1 MQKRLMHM
9 REQCAT
15 VLAEANTQI
24 ENIQR
29 PIRNEVLL
37 HYRQARDMQKRA
49 LDLGLLPDPIWTLGR
64 ILELRCQALK
74 AVYQLHDVP
83 SIVETDDIL
92 WPKMMEAEEGF
103 ALEPDM
109 DESDIEATIVGYLSP
124 YVNAIGIR
132 GLRVRARYSLFGE
145 EVYLTLRAP
154 VFH

>member
-1 MQKRLMHM
+1 MQTRLMHM

-15 VLAEANTQI
+15 VRAEANARI

-29 PIRNEVLL
+29 PIRNEILL
-37 HYRQARDMQKRA
+37 HYRQARDMQQRA

-83 SIVETDDIL
+83 SMVETDDIL
-92 WPKMMEAEEGF
+92 WPAMMKDEEGL
-103 ALEPDM
+103 AIEPDM
-109 DESDIEATIVGYLSP
+109 DEADIEATLVGYLSP
-124 YVNAIGIR
+124 YVAAIGIR
-132 GLRVRARYSLFGE
+132 GLHVRVRYSLFGE

-154 VFH
+154 VFP